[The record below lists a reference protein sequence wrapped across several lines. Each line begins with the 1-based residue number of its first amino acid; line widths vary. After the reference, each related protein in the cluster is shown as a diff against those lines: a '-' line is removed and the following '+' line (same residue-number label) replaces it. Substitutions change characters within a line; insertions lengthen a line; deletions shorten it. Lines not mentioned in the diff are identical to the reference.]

1 MCGRVG
7 SAKRMQEILRNCY
20 KLISIW
26 IKKFLGGK
34 KYCTKIKRAEA
45 LFFVYNYYLTKSHKC
60 AIINLDPP
68 LGGRRSRN
76 SHYTTSFK
84 KSQIK
89 SHRQIAQSF
98 FPKSLFFVQP
108 AQLWLPSG
116 PRHLM
121 QPTYATPFAWQ
132 PGPGR
137 ICPPRR
143 QKVGPSKIF
152 LLIGRPARRVKF
164 PIWPQHCY
172 KLGLSKTC
180 FAHSLLW
187 KNWSNSRDRTSPVEQ
202 SLPLLKVCPFWIL
215 RGKLIYVLN
224 FDIIILNPKGK
235 NRERPGRIKV
245 SCCPV

>member
-1 MCGRVG
+1 MCGLVG

-34 KYCTKIKRAEA
+34 KYFTKIKRAEA
-45 LFFVYNYYLTKSHKC
+45 LFFVYNYYLTKPHKC
-60 AIINLDPP
+60 DIINLDPP

-108 AQLWLPSG
+108 AQPWPPSG

-121 QPTYATPFAWQ
+121 QPTYATPFVWQ

-152 LLIGRPARRVKF
+152 FTHWATGASRQISHMAATLLQTWTEQNLFCSLSPLK
-164 PIWPQHCY
+164 
-172 KLGLSKTC
+172 KL
-180 FAHSLLW
+180 
-187 KNWSNSRDRTSPVEQ
+187 VQ
-202 SLPLLKVCPFWIL
+202 
-215 RGKLIYVLN
+215 
-224 FDIIILNPKGK
+224 
-235 NRERPGRIKV
+235 
-245 SCCPV
+245 

>member
-1 MCGRVG
+1 MITHYSHLNIVKGANKWSIEAHLKVMCGRVG
-7 SAKRMQEILRNCY
+7 SAKKMQEILRNCY

-26 IKKFLGGK
+26 IEKFLGGK
-34 KYCTKIKRAEA
+34 KYFTKIKRAGA
-45 LFFVYNYYLTKSHKC
+45 LFFVYNYHLTKLHKC

-98 FPKSLFFVQP
+98 FPKSHSFCATCTTNRPSRPHCPVQP
-108 AQLWLPSG
+108 S
-116 PRHLM
+116 
-121 QPTYATPFAWQ
+121 YATPFVWQ

-143 QKVGPSKIF
+143 QKVGPPKIF
-152 LLIGRPARRVKF
+152 LPIGRPARRVNF
-164 PIWPQHCY
+164 PIWPPSCY
-172 KLGLSKTC
+172 KLGLSKTS

-187 KNWSNSRDRTSPVEQ
+187 KIWSNSKDRTSPVEQ
-202 SLPLLKVCPFWIL
+202 SLPLSKVCPF
-215 RGKLIYVLN
+215 
-224 FDIIILNPKGK
+224 
-235 NRERPGRIKV
+235 
-245 SCCPV
+245 

>member
-1 MCGRVG
+1 
-7 SAKRMQEILRNCY
+7 MQEILQSYY

-34 KYCTKIKRAEA
+34 KYFTKIKRAEA
-45 LFFVYNYYLTKSHKC
+45 LFFVYNYHLTKPHKC

-89 SHRQIAQSF
+89 SSCQIAQSF
-98 FPKSLFFVQP
+98 FPKSLFFC
-108 AQLWLPSG
+108 ATYTTLTALR

-121 QPTYATPFAWQ
+121 QPPYATPFVWQ

-152 LLIGRPARRVKF
+152 YALGDRRTALIFPYGRNIATNLVCCQQKF
-164 PIWPQHCY
+164 
-172 KLGLSKTC
+172 
-180 FAHSLLW
+180 FFSLLW

-202 SLPLLKVCPFWIL
+202 SLPLAKVCPFQIL

-235 NRERPGRIKV
+235 NREAARPH
-245 SCCPV
+245 

>member
-1 MCGRVG
+1 MCGQVG
-7 SAKRMQEILRNCY
+7 SAKRTQETLQSCY

-34 KYCTKIKRAEA
+34 KYFTKIKRAEA
-45 LFFVYNYYLTKSHKC
+45 LFFVYNYHLTKPHKC

-89 SHRQIAQSF
+89 SSRRIAQSF

-108 AQLWLPSG
+108 AQPASAG
-116 PRHLM
+116 VS
-121 QPTYATPFAWQ
+121 PTQSPYATPFVWQ

-143 QKVGPSKIF
+143 QKVGPPKIF
-152 LLIGRPARRVKF
+152 LPIGRPARRVNF

-172 KLGLSKTC
+172 KLGLLPTKI
-180 FAHSLLW
+180 FLL
-187 KNWSNSRDRTSPVEQ
+187 SP
-202 SLPLLKVCPFWIL
+202 LK
-215 RGKLIYVLN
+215 KLVQ
-224 FDIIILNPKGK
+224 
-235 NRERPGRIKV
+235 
-245 SCCPV
+245 

>member
-34 KYCTKIKRAEA
+34 KYFTKIKRAEA
-45 LFFVYNYYLTKSHKC
+45 LFFVYNYYLTKPHKC

-89 SHRQIAQSF
+89 SHRPIAQSF

-108 AQLWLPSG
+108 AQPWPPSG

-152 LLIGRPARRVKF
+152 LPIGRPARRVKF

-172 KLGLSKTC
+172 KLGLLPAKI
-180 FAHSLLW
+180 FLL
-187 KNWSNSRDRTSPVEQ
+187 SP
-202 SLPLLKVCPFWIL
+202 LK
-215 RGKLIYVLN
+215 KLVQ
-224 FDIIILNPKGK
+224 
-235 NRERPGRIKV
+235 
-245 SCCPV
+245 

>member
-34 KYCTKIKRAEA
+34 KYSTKIKRAEA
-45 LFFVYNYYLTKSHKC
+45 LFFVYNYYLTKPHKC
-60 AIINLDPP
+60 DIINLDPP

-108 AQLWLPSG
+108 AQPAPAVVPQLSPHMRPLLLGS
-116 PRHLM
+116 
-121 QPTYATPFAWQ
+121 
-132 PGPGR
+132 PGPGAYA
-137 ICPPRR
+137 RR
-143 QKVGPSKIF
+143 AGRKLAPQKIF
-152 LLIGRPARRVKF
+152 YPLGDRRAALIFPYGRNIATNLTWAKLVLLTLSSEKIGPIAEIERV
-164 PIWPQHCY
+164 Q
-172 KLGLSKTC
+172 
-180 FAHSLLW
+180 
-187 KNWSNSRDRTSPVEQ
+187 
-202 SLPLLKVCPFWIL
+202 
-215 RGKLIYVLN
+215 
-224 FDIIILNPKGK
+224 
-235 NRERPGRIKV
+235 
-245 SCCPV
+245 

>member
-26 IKKFLGGK
+26 IKKFRGGK
-34 KYCTKIKRAEA
+34 KYCIKIKRAEA
-45 LFFVYNYYLTKSHKC
+45 LFFVYNYHLTKPHKC
-60 AIINLDPP
+60 DIINLDPP

-89 SHRQIAQSF
+89 SHRQTAQSF

-108 AQLWLPSG
+108 AQPWLPSE

-152 LLIGRPARRVKF
+152 FTHWATGTPRQISHMAATLL
-164 PIWPQHCY
+164 Q
-172 KLGLSKTC
+172 T
-180 FAHSLLW
+180 
-187 KNWSNSRDRTSPVEQ
+187 
-202 SLPLLKVCPFWIL
+202 
-215 RGKLIYVLN
+215 
-224 FDIIILNPKGK
+224 
-235 NRERPGRIKV
+235 
-245 SCCPV
+245 

>member
-1 MCGRVG
+1 MCGQVG
-7 SAKRMQEILRNCY
+7 SAKKTQEILQSCY

-26 IKKFLGGK
+26 IKKIPYGK
-34 KYCTKIKRAEA
+34 KYFTKIKRAEA
-45 LFFVYNYYLTKSHKC
+45 LFFVYNYHLTKPHKC
-60 AIINLDPP
+60 TIINLDPP

-89 SHRQIAQSF
+89 SSCQIAQSF

-108 AQLWLPSG
+108 AQPWLPSG

-121 QPTYATPFAWQ
+121 QPHMRPLLFGS
-132 PGPGR
+132 PGPGAY
-137 ICPPRR
+137 
-143 QKVGPSKIF
+143 
-152 LLIGRPARRVKF
+152 ARRAGRKLAPQKF
-164 PIWPQHCY
+164 FY
-172 KLGLSKTC
+172 LLGDRRAALIFPYGRNIATNLDCCQQK
-180 FAHSLLW
+180 FFFSLLW

-202 SLPLLKVCPFWIL
+202 SLPLAKVCPFQIL

-224 FDIIILNPKGK
+224 FDIITLNPKGK
-235 NRERPGRIKV
+235 NIKV